1 MLESGMKLPSHPEP
15 PALPEADPFACF
27 DPVTAEWFKAVFDAP
42 TAPQRMGWPVIARGE
57 SALILAPTGT
67 GKTLTAFLWCLDRLM
82 LQDRQQ
88 ATGNREQ
95 NGRELGGE
103 GTRERKDRQQATG
116 NREQKGREL
125 GGEGARDKG
134 TRIVYVS
141 PLKALAVDVE
151 RNLRSPLA
159 GIANM
164 ARRRGV
170 AFHEPSIH
178 VRTGDTPPRER
189 QRYVRD
195 PDDILITTPES
206 LYLLLTSQASEVLRH
221 VDTVIIDEI
230 HALVPTKRG
239 AHMTLTLERLEALV
253 GRPLQRIGLS
263 ATQRPLEEVARFLGG
278 VQIQATGNR
287 QQATWNR
294 QQGTGNRQLGTGNW
308 EQATGRQGQRDR
320 GAEGHGDGGNYAD
333 NVADLRANHSSGAE
347 ARSLSVAPG
356 GTTEVVPLQNTSTA
370 LGGTTEVVPLQNTS
384 TRDTAWGERNAGPS
398 TAPLAGDDG
407 VAVED
412 GGSRLAETLRYRP
425 VTIVNASGRKQLK
438 LRIEVPVEDMARLNT
453 IEEIPSGPAS
463 QTPRRV
469 SIWNAIHPRLLE
481 LVRER
486 NSTILFVNSRQVA
499 ERLAGALNE
508 LAGEPIARAHHGSLA
523 AHQRSVIEEQLKA
536 GQIKA
541 LCATSTLELG
551 IDMGAVDL
559 VIQIEAPPSVASG
572 MQRIGRAGHSVDAVS
587 EGVLFP
593 KYRADLVACAT
604 VTRAMHEGH
613 IESTRYPR
621 NPLDVLA
628 QQLVAI
634 VASATTTG
642 NRQQGTGNRRAGS
655 GKAGSKGARER
666 RGREL
671 GSKGARERGNKTA
684 GIREQRGL
692 SLFAGTAGTAD
703 SAGIANTAYSAGAAG
718 SAYPAP
724 VEVCV
729 DALYDL
735 VRRAAP
741 FGGLTRGAFDGVL
754 DLLSGRYP
762 SDEFGELR
770 PRLTWDR
777 VRNVV
782 TARNGAARL
791 AILNAGTIPDRG
803 LYGVFLAHSEGKSV
817 RVGELDEEM
826 VFESHPNETFI
837 LGASTWRIVDITH
850 DRVLVEPAPGE
861 PGKMPFW
868 KGDGPG
874 RPLEFGR
881 KIGALVREMRALPKA
896 AALTR
901 LVAEHDLDPNAA
913 ENMLQFLEDQQ
924 AATGQVPDDR
934 TIVIERVRDE
944 LGDWRMCVL
953 TPFGSRIHIPWA
965 MAVAARIR
973 ATGGPDVETLWGD
986 DGFVLR
992 FPDTDEPPDADWV
1005 MVESA
1010 EALQLVMRQLGST
1023 ALFAGRFREAAGRA
1037 LLLPRR
1043 RADQRSPLWQLRKRS
1058 YDLLKVASR
1067 YPSFPLLLEA
1077 YRECLRDVFDMPA
1090 LIETL
1095 RAIEQRQLRVHV
1107 VETRKPSPFAS
1118 SLLFSYVANFLYDG
1132 DAPLAERRAQ
1142 ALTIDQDQLREIL
1155 GEADLRELLDA
1166 DVIAEVEETAQCLA
1180 ENYRARSVDG
1190 MHDLLLKLGDLSR
1203 EELGRRVESPE
1214 LLQHVD
1220 RLIRARRLLELRVA
1234 GERRLIA
1241 AEDAARYRDA
1251 LGIPLPPGIAASLL
1265 EPVAHPVLE
1274 LVRRYA
1280 RTHGPFTCRAAADR
1294 FGLDGDDVEAVLRQL
1309 AHEGRVLEGGFIPGG
1324 LHREWCD
1331 AEILR
1336 QIRRKSLAR
1345 LRREVEP
1352 VEQHTLARFLTH
1364 WQGLL
1369 LRRRSGAGHLDAL
1382 LDVIEN
1388 LQGAPV
1394 PASLLESS
1402 ILPARLAGYEPAGLD
1417 TLIAAGEVT
1426 WAGAEPLGER
1436 DGRIAL
1442 YLADKVPLLLTA
1454 RALTEPLTEREEKLL
1469 EVLEATGASFFD
1481 PLHQAVGA
1489 GYPGETIDA
1498 LWSLVWRGLVTNDSL
1513 HALRAYILR
1522 PDSARTARRSHQ
1534 TGAVFRSRRTTPPN
1548 AQGRWALLPQSRQQ
1562 ATGNREQKD
1571 RERGSRKT
1579 GSKGAER
1586 QGAREQGSKG
1596 AAGRET
1602 RITAGQETGA
1612 TAAGATQTERS
1623 HALAMQLLNRYGI
1636 LLREQ
1641 VAAENVPGGF
1651 SAVYDVLKALEE
1663 SGRIRRGYFV
1673 AGLGAT
1679 QFALPAAVDLLRQLR
1694 TAPHAE
1700 KPEFVQLA
1708 ATDPANPYGSVLKW
1722 PDLPVAEEDSETA
1735 PRVLTRAAYAE
1746 VILRNGQLVA
1756 WLRRSNPNLLVFLPA
1771 EEPER
1776 SQAAEGLAHFL
1787 CSRGQERMH
1796 ADRHAGVLITTI
1808 NGQPVAAHPMARF
1821 LMDAGFH
1828 PGPLGMHLRR
1838 IPMGMGQQPAGPEE
1852 LQ

>member
-1 MLESGMKLPSHPEP
+1 MPRPPSKPVSES
-15 PALPEADPFACF
+15 DPFSCF
-27 DPVTAEWFKAVFDAP
+27 HSVTTEWFRAVFDEP

-67 GKTLTAFLWCLDRLM
+67 GKTLAAFLWCLDRLM
-82 LQDRQQ
+82 LHDV
-88 ATGNREQ
+88 ADD
-95 NGRELGGE
+95 
-103 GTRERKDRQQATG
+103 KK
-116 NREQKGREL
+116 KGC
-125 GGEGARDKG
+125 
-134 TRIVYVS
+134 RIVYVS

-164 ARRRGV
+164 ARRKNV
-170 AFHEPSIH
+170 PFHDPMIS
-178 VRTGDTPPRER
+178 VRTGDTPQQER
-189 QRYVRD
+189 ARFRRD
-195 PDDILITTPES
+195 PADILITTPES
-206 LYLLLTSQASEVLRH
+206 LYLLLTSQAAESLRT

-239 AHMTLTLERLEALV
+239 AHLAITLERLEALT
-253 GRPLQRIGLS
+253 GRRLQRIGLS

-278 VQIQATGNR
+278 VEVQGKQGSRDQGNE
-287 QQATWNR
+287 
-294 QQGTGNRQLGTGNW
+294 GTGIREQGLGISSEIGL
-308 EQATGRQGQRDR
+308 
-320 GAEGHGDGGNYAD
+320 GHGLVD
-333 NVADLRANHSSGAE
+333 VSVP
-347 ARSLSVAPG
+347 RSLGPMVPMDSPSVPDLAVPG
-356 GTTEVVPLQNTSTA
+356 SEP
-370 LGGTTEVVPLQNTS
+370 
-384 TRDTAWGERNAGPS
+384 
-398 TAPLAGDDG
+398 
-407 VAVED
+407 
-412 GGSRLAETLRYRP
+412 LRYRP
-425 VTIVNASGRKQLK
+425 VTTVNASAPKQLK
-438 LRIEVPVEDMARLNT
+438 LRIEVPVEDMARLQT
-453 IEEIPSGPAS
+453 MEEIPTGSAS

-481 LVRER
+481 LIRER
-486 NSTILFVNSRQVA
+486 HSTILFVNSRQVA
-499 ERLAGALNE
+499 ERLAGSLND
-508 LAGEPIARAHHGSLA
+508 LAVEPIARAHHGSLA
-523 AHQRSVIEEQLKA
+523 AYQRSVIEEQLKA

-572 MQRIGRAGHSVDAVS
+572 MQRIGRAGHSVDTVS

-593 KYRADLVACAT
+593 KYRADLVACAA
-604 VTRAMHEGH
+604 VTRAMHEGQ
-613 IESTRYPR
+613 IESTRFPR
-621 NPLDVLA
+621 NPLDVLC

-634 VASATTTG
+634 VAHPPTAET
-642 NRQQGTGNRRAGS
+642 
-655 GKAGSKGARER
+655 KGP
-666 RGREL
+666 GRVL
-671 GSKGARERGNKTA
+671 RTRFS
-684 GIREQRGL
+684 
-692 SLFAGTAGTAD
+692 
-703 SAGIANTAYSAGAAG
+703 GAAV
-718 SAYPAP
+718 SEP
-724 VEVCV
+724 VAGPDLKPEVDA

-741 FGGLTRGAFDGVL
+741 FGALSRSAFDSVL

-762 SDEFGELR
+762 SDEFAELR

-777 VRNVV
+777 IRNVV
-782 TARNGAARL
+782 TAREGSARL

-803 LYGVFLAHSEGKSV
+803 LYGVFLAHAEGKPV

-881 KIGALVREMRALPKA
+881 RIGALVRGLRALPKA

-901 LVAEHDLDPNAA
+901 LVTEHDLDPGAA
-913 ENMLQFLEDQQ
+913 ENLVQFLADQES
-924 AATGQVPDDR
+924 ATGQVPDDR
-934 TIVIERVRDE
+934 TIVVERVRDE
-944 LGDWRMCVL
+944 LGDWRVCVL

-965 MAVAARIR
+965 MAVSARIR
-973 ATGGPDVETLWGD
+973 AAGGPEVESLWGD

-992 FPDTDEPPDADWV
+992 FPDTDDPPDHDWV
-1005 MVESA
+1005 LIESA
-1010 EALQLVMRQLGST
+1010 EAMQLVLRQLGST

-1058 YDLLKVASR
+1058 YDLLSVASR

-1107 VETRKPSPFAS
+1107 VETHKPSPFAS
-1118 SLLFSYVANFLYDG
+1118 SLLFSYVANFVYDG

-1142 ALTIDQDQLREIL
+1142 ALTIDQDQLRELL

-1166 DVIAEVEETAQCLA
+1166 DAIAETEETAQCLV
-1180 ENYRARSVDG
+1180 ESHRARSADG
-1190 MHDLLLKLGDLSR
+1190 IHDLLLRLGDLTR
-1203 EELGRRVESPE
+1203 EELSRRVVSSD

-1220 RLIRARRLLELRVA
+1220 RLIRARRLLELRIA
-1234 GERRLIA
+1234 GEHRVIA
-1241 AEDAARYRDA
+1241 VEDAARYRDA
-1251 LGIPLPPGIAASLL
+1251 LGIPLPPGLPASLIG
-1265 EPVAHPVLE
+1265 PVAQPVLE

-1280 RTHGPFTCRAAADR
+1280 RTHGPFTKREVADR
-1294 FGLDGDDVEAVLRQL
+1294 FALDPAIIENTLHQL
-1309 AHEGRVLEGGFIPGG
+1309 TVEGRILEGGFRPHGLQHPVGYTTSAGG
-1324 LHREWCD
+1324 PDFHREWCD
-1331 AEILR
+1331 MEILR
-1336 QIRRKSLAR
+1336 QIRRKSLAK

-1352 VEQHTLARFLTH
+1352 VEQHTLARFFTH

-1369 LRRRSGAGHLDAL
+1369 SPRRSPNAHLDVL
-1382 LDVIEN
+1382 LDAIES

-1394 PASLLESS
+1394 PASLFETV
-1402 ILPARLAGYEPAGLD
+1402 ILPARVAGYQSTGLD
-1417 TLIAAGEVT
+1417 TLVAAGEVA
-1426 WAGAEPLGER
+1426 WAGIDPIGER

-1442 YLADKVPLLLTA
+1442 FLADKLPLMAQQRPLV
-1454 RALTEPLTEREEKLL
+1454 EPLTEREEKIVA
-1469 EVLEATGASFFD
+1469 VLESTGASFFD
-1481 PLHQAVGA
+1481 PLHQAIGG

-1498 LWSLVWRGLVTNDSL
+1498 LWGLVWRGLVTNDSL
-1513 HALRAYILR
+1513 HALRAYTLR
-1522 PDSARTARRSHQ
+1522 PDSSRGPRRSH
-1534 TGAVFRSRRTTPPN
+1534 TGMVFRSRRTTPPN
-1548 AQGRWALLPQSRQQ
+1548 AQGRWSLLPSRESKDQRAEIRGAVT
-1562 ATGNREQKD
+1562 ATE
-1571 RERGSRKT
+1571 
-1579 GSKGAER
+1579 A
-1586 QGAREQGSKG
+1586 
-1596 AAGRET
+1596 
-1602 RITAGQETGA
+1602 
-1612 TAAGATQTERS
+1612 S
-1623 HALAMQLLNRYGI
+1623 HALALQLLNRYGI
-1636 LLREQ
+1636 LTREA

-1651 SAVYDVLKALEE
+1651 SAVYGVLKAMEE

-1679 QFALPAAVDLLRQLR
+1679 QFALPSAVDLLRQLR
-1694 TAPHAE
+1694 TEPPPE

-1708 ATDPANPYGSVLKW
+1708 ATDPANPYGSVLRW
-1722 PDLPVAEEDSETA
+1722 PELPPMDDDAESA
-1735 PRVLTRAAYAE
+1735 PRVLTRATYAE

-1756 WLRRSNPNLLVFLPA
+1756 WLRRNNPNLLVFLPA
-1771 EEPER
+1771 DEPER
-1776 SQAAEGLAHFL
+1776 SQVASGLAHFL
-1787 CSRGQERMH
+1787 SARGQERMRQSSH
-1796 ADRHAGVLITTI
+1796 QGALITTI

-1828 PGPLGMHLRR
+1828 PGPLGLHLRR
-1838 IPMGMGQQPAGPEE
+1838 IPLPIHHDLPAADPAPEE

>member
-1 MLESGMKLPSHPEP
+1 MSQSAPQPD
-15 PALPEADPFACF
+15 ALTSSDPFACF
-27 DPVTAEWFKAVFDAP
+27 HPVTAEWFRAVFDAP
-42 TAPQRMGWPVIARGE
+42 TAPQRLGWPVIARGE

-82 LQDRQQ
+82 LHDPPP
-88 ATGNREQ
+88 A
-95 NGRELGGE
+95 
-103 GTRERKDRQQATG
+103 K
-116 NREQKGREL
+116 
-125 GGEGARDKG
+125 ARPG
-134 TRIVYVS
+134 CRIVYVS

-170 AFHEPSIH
+170 AFHDPLIS
-178 VRTGDTPPRER
+178 VRTGDTPQRER
-189 QRYVRD
+189 ARFRRQ
-195 PDDILITTPES
+195 PADILITTPES
-206 LYLLLTSQASEVLRH
+206 LYLLLTSQAADALRS
-221 VDTVIIDEI
+221 VDTVIVDEI
-230 HALVPTKRG
+230 HSLVPTKRG
-239 AHMTLTLERLEALV
+239 AHLALSLERLQAITKK
-253 GRPLQRIGLS
+253 PLQRIGLS

-278 VQIQATGNR
+278 VEIPAVSPVDRQATGEDSAVKPKNLEFTSDV
-287 QQATWNR
+287 QNQSATSLPK
-294 QQGTGNRQLGTGNW
+294 G
-308 EQATGRQGQRDR
+308 
-320 GAEGHGDGGNYAD
+320 GADTLFREIPYRAAD
-333 NVADLRANHSSGAE
+333 PWAADAADSSA
-347 ARSLSVAPG
+347 
-356 GTTEVVPLQNTSTA
+356 
-370 LGGTTEVVPLQNTS
+370 
-384 TRDTAWGERNAGPS
+384 
-398 TAPLAGDDG
+398 
-407 VAVED
+407 
-412 GGSRLAETLRYRP
+412 LRYRP
-425 VTIVNASGRKQLK
+425 VTIVNASYAKQLR
-438 LRIEVPVEDMARLNT
+438 LRIEVPVEDMARLNAM
-453 IEEIPSGPAS
+453 EEIPSGPAS
-463 QTPRRV
+463 QVPRRV

-481 LVRER
+481 LIRER

-499 ERLAGALNE
+499 ERLAGALND

-523 AHQRSVIEEQLKA
+523 AAQRSVIEEQLKA
-536 GQIKA
+536 GQIRA

-593 KYRADLVACAT
+593 KYRADLVACAA

-613 IESTRYPR
+613 IESTRFPR

-628 QQLVAI
+628 QQMVAI
-634 VASATTTG
+634 VAHPP
-642 NRQQGTGNRRAGS
+642 
-655 GKAGSKGARER
+655 GAAKPKRTR
-666 RGREL
+666 
-671 GSKGARERGNKTA
+671 S
-684 GIREQRGL
+684 
-692 SLFAGTAGTAD
+692 AGTPSLAFEAQASTEGD
-703 SAGIANTAYSAGAAG
+703 
-718 SAYPAP
+718 PDLKP
-724 VEVCV
+724 EVSV
-729 DALYDL
+729 DFLYDM

-741 FGGLTRGAFDGVL
+741 FGSLTRTSFEGVL

-762 SDEFGELR
+762 SDEFAELR

-777 VRNVV
+777 ILNVV
-782 TARNGAARL
+782 SARDGAARL

-803 LYGVFLAHSEGKSV
+803 LYGVFLAHTEGKSV

-837 LGASTWRIVDITH
+837 LGASTWRIEDITH
-850 DRVLVEPAPGE
+850 DRVLVVPAPGE

-881 KIGALVREMRALPKA
+881 RIGALVRELRALPKP

-913 ENMLQFLEDQQ
+913 ENLLQFLADQ
-924 AATGQVPDDR
+924 AEATGAVPDDR
-934 TIVIERVRDE
+934 TIVIERCRDE
-944 LGDWRMCVL
+944 LGDWRVCVL

-965 MAVAARIR
+965 MAVSARIR
-973 ATGGPDVETLWGD
+973 ATGGPEVETLWGD

-992 FPDTDEPPDADWV
+992 FPDTDEPPDSDWFL
-1005 MVESA
+1005 VESA
-1010 EALQLVMRQLGST
+1010 EAMQLVLRQLGST

-1058 YDLLKVASR
+1058 YDLLSVASR

-1090 LIETL
+1090 LLETL

-1107 VETRKPSPFAS
+1107 VETRTPSPFAS

-1142 ALTIDQDQLREIL
+1142 ALTIDQDQLRELL

-1166 DVIAEVEETAQCLA
+1166 DAIAEVEEAAQCLA
-1180 ENYRARSVDG
+1180 ETHRARTPDG
-1190 MHDLLLKLGDLSR
+1190 IHDLCLRLGDLSR
-1203 EELGRRVESPE
+1203 AELERRVASPE
-1214 LLQHVD
+1214 LLPHVD
-1220 RLIRARRLLELRVA
+1220 RLLRSRRLLELRIA
-1234 GERRLIA
+1234 GEKRLIA

-1251 LGIPLPPGIAASLL
+1251 LGIPLPPGLPAALL
-1265 EPVAHPVLE
+1265 EPVAQPVLE

-1280 RTHGPFTCRAAADR
+1280 RTRGPF
-1294 FGLDGDDVEAVLRQL
+1294 VLREPAERFALDATVVESALHHL
-1309 AHEGRVLEGGFIPGG
+1309 AQEGRILEGGFRPGG

-1352 VEQHTLARFLTH
+1352 VEQRTLARFLTH

-1369 LRRRSGAGHLDAL
+1369 APRRSHAQLDAL

-1394 PASLLESS
+1394 AASLLEAA
-1402 ILPARLAGYEPAGLD
+1402 ILPARIADYEPASLD
-1417 TLIAAGEVT
+1417 TLFAAGEVAWT
-1426 WAGAEPLGER
+1426 GVEPLGER

-1442 YLADKVPLLLTA
+1442 FLADKLPLL
-1454 RALTEPLTEREEKLL
+1454 ALQRPLAEPLSEREEKLL
-1469 EVLEATGASFFD
+1469 AVLESTGASFFD
-1481 PLHQAVGA
+1481 PLHQAVGG
-1489 GYPGETIDA
+1489 GYPGESIDA

-1513 HALRAYILR
+1513 HALRAY
-1522 PDSARTARRSHQ
+1522 TARPESSRAPRRMHS
-1534 TGAVFRSRRTTPPN
+1534 GAAFRSRRTTPPN
-1548 AQGRWALLPQSRQQ
+1548 AQGRWSLLPGRMQKGSADVPSR
-1562 ATGNREQKD
+1562 
-1571 RERGSRKT
+1571 
-1579 GSKGAER
+1579 
-1586 QGAREQGSKG
+1586 
-1596 AAGRET
+1596 
-1602 RITAGQETGA
+1602 
-1612 TAAGATQTERS
+1612 TEAS
-1623 HALAMQLLNRYGI
+1623 HALALQLLSRYGV
-1636 LLREQ
+1636 LTRES
-1641 VAAENVPGGF
+1641 VAAENIPGGF

-1694 TAPHAE
+1694 NEPPVE

-1708 ATDPANPYGSVLKW
+1708 ATDPANPYGSVLRW
-1722 PDLPVAEEDSETA
+1722 PDLPPMDDDSETA
-1735 PRVLTRAAYAE
+1735 PRILTRAAYAQ
-1746 VILRNGQLVA
+1746 VILRNGELVA
-1756 WLRRSNPNLLVFLPA
+1756 WLRRNNPHLLVFLPA

-1776 SQAAEGLAHFL
+1776 SHVAAGLAHFL
-1787 CSRGQERMH
+1787 CARGQERMRRGGH
-1796 ADRHAGVLITTI
+1796 NGVLITTV
-1808 NGQPVAAHPMARF
+1808 NGQPVAAHPMARY
-1821 LMDAGFH
+1821 LMDAGFYT
-1828 PGPLGMHLRR
+1828 GPLGMHLRR
-1838 IPMGMGQQPAGPEE
+1838 IPLAITRAESQPEE

>member
-1 MLESGMKLPSHPEP
+1 MRYSQNTVFRDTPKSAQPIPNLPDHDPSTD
-15 PALPEADPFACF
+15 PAPGDDPFACF
-27 DPVTAEWFKAVFDAP
+27 HPVTAEWFKAVFDAP

-82 LQDRQQ
+82 LQPSKV
-88 ATGNREQ
+88 GENR
-95 NGRELGGE
+95 GC
-103 GTRERKDRQQATG
+103 
-116 NREQKGREL
+116 
-125 GGEGARDKG
+125 
-134 TRIVYVS
+134 RIVYVS

-159 GIANM
+159 GIANI

-170 AFHEPSIH
+170 EFREPTIS
-178 VRTGDTPPRER
+178 VRTGDTPQRER
-189 QRYVRD
+189 AKFARH
-195 PDDILITTPES
+195 PAEILITTPES
-206 LYLLLTSQASEVLRH
+206 LYLLLTSQASDALRT

-239 AHMTLTLERLEALV
+239 AHLALSLERLEALTK
-253 GRPLQRIGLS
+253 RRLQRIGLS

-278 VQIQATGNR
+278 VETPEAGFVNS
-287 QQATWNR
+287 
-294 QQGTGNRQLGTGNW
+294 
-308 EQATGRQGQRDR
+308 
-320 GAEGHGDGGNYAD
+320 HPGDKD
-333 NVADLRANHSSGAE
+333 KNVARVGHPITELAIQEPQSAWSSDA
-347 ARSLSVAPG
+347 ADPI
-356 GTTEVVPLQNTSTA
+356 P
-370 LGGTTEVVPLQNTS
+370 
-384 TRDTAWGERNAGPS
+384 
-398 TAPLAGDDG
+398 
-407 VAVED
+407 
-412 GGSRLAETLRYRP
+412 LRYRP
-425 VTIVNASGRKQLK
+425 VTIVNASARKQLK
-438 LRIEVPVEDMARLNT
+438 LRIEVPVEDMARLG
-453 IEEIPSGPAS
+453 EQEYLPSGPAS
-463 QTPRRV
+463 QAPKRV

-481 LVRER
+481 IIRAR

-508 LAGEPIARAHHGSLA
+508 LAGEAIARAHHGSLA
-523 AHQRSVIEEQLKA
+523 AAQRSVIEEQLKA
-536 GQIKA
+536 GQIRA

-572 MQRIGRAGHSVDAVS
+572 MQRIGRAGHHVDAVS
-587 EGVLFP
+587 EGILFP
-593 KYRADLVACAT
+593 KYRADLVACAA

-634 VASATTTG
+634 VAHPPGASAPRKPKVLKTK
-642 NRQQGTGNRRAGS
+642 RRA
-655 GKAGSKGARER
+655 KNLTA
-666 RGREL
+666 EL
-671 GSKGARERGNKTA
+671 KFDEW
-684 GIREQRGL
+684 EL
-692 SLFAGTAGTAD
+692 SRKE
-703 SAGIANTAYSAGAAG
+703 
-718 SAYPAP
+718 
-724 VEVCV
+724 VESPKPEVSV
-729 DALYDL
+729 DALFEL
-735 VRRAAP
+735 VRHAAP
-741 FGGLTRGAFDGVL
+741 FGALSRAAFEGVL

-762 SDEFGELR
+762 SDEFAELR

-777 VRNVV
+777 IRNVV
-782 TARNGAARL
+782 TARDGAMRL

-803 LYGVFLAHSEGKSV
+803 LYGVFLAYSEAKAV

-826 VFESHPNETFI
+826 VFESHPGETFI
-837 LGASTWRIVDITH
+837 LGASTWRIVEITH
-850 DRVLVEPAPGE
+850 DRVLVTPAPGE

-881 KIGALVREMRALPKA
+881 RIGALVRELRALPRQ
-896 AALTR
+896 AALAR
-901 LVAEHDLDPNAA
+901 LVAEHDLDPGAA
-913 ENMLQFLEDQQ
+913 ENLLRFLADQE
-924 AATGQVPDDR
+924 AATGSVPDDR
-934 TIVIERVRDE
+934 TVVIERCRDE
-944 LGDWRMCVL
+944 LGDWRVCVL

-965 MAVAARIR
+965 MAVSARIR
-973 ATGGPDVETLWGD
+973 AAGGPEVETLWGD

-992 FPDTDEPPDADWV
+992 FPDTDEPPDPDWFL
-1005 MVESA
+1005 VESA
-1010 EALQLVMRQLGST
+1010 EAMALVLRQLGTT

-1043 RADQRSPLWQLRKRS
+1043 RADARSPLWQLRKRS
-1058 YDLLKVASR
+1058 YDLLSVASR
-1067 YPSFPLLLEA
+1067 YPKFPLLLEA

-1142 ALTIDQDQLREIL
+1142 ALTIDQDQLRELL

-1166 DVIAEVEETAQCLA
+1166 DAIAEVEEMAQCLA
-1180 ENYRARSVDG
+1180 ETHRARSADG
-1190 MHDLLLKLGDLSR
+1190 IHDLCLRLGDLSR
-1203 EELGRRVESPE
+1203 DELARRVVAPE
-1214 LLQHVD
+1214 LLASVD
-1220 RLIRARRLLELRVA
+1220 RLVRSRRLLELRIA
-1234 GERRLIA
+1234 GEKRLIA

-1251 LGIPLPPGIAASLL
+1251 LGVPLPPGLAAALL
-1265 EPVAHPVLE
+1265 ERVEHPVLE

-1280 RTHGPFTCRAAADR
+1280 RTHGPFTLRAAAER
-1294 FGLDGDDVEAVLRQL
+1294 FALDPTVVENALRQL
-1309 AHEGRVLEGGFIPGG
+1309 LAEGRVLEGGFMPGG

-1331 AEILR
+1331 AEMLR
-1336 QIRRKSLAR
+1336 LIRRKSLAK

-1369 LRRRSGAGHLDAL
+1369 MPRRTGHANLDGLLDA
-1382 LDVIEN
+1382 IES
-1388 LQGAPV
+1388 LQGAPL
-1394 PASLLESS
+1394 PASLLETS
-1402 ILPARLAGYEPAGLD
+1402 ILPARIAEYAPAGLD
-1417 TLIAAGEVT
+1417 TLIAAGEVA
-1426 WAGAEPLGER
+1426 WAGVEPMGER

-1442 YLADKVPLLLTA
+1442 FLADKLPLLAQQRPLV
-1454 RALTEPLTEREEKLL
+1454 EPFTEREEKLIA
-1469 EVLEATGASFFD
+1469 VLESTGANFFD
-1481 PLHQAVGA
+1481 PLHQALGG
-1489 GYPGETIDA
+1489 GYPGETIEA
-1498 LWSLVWRGLVTNDSL
+1498 LWSLVWRGLITNDSL
-1513 HALRAYILR
+1513 HALRAYIAK
-1522 PDSARTARRSHQ
+1522 PDSARAPRRMQ
-1534 TGAVFRSRRTTPPN
+1534 TGVAFRSRRTTPPT
-1548 AQGRWALLPQSRQQ
+1548 AQGRWSLLPLR
-1562 ATGNREQKD
+1562 AQK
-1571 RERGSRKT
+1571 GSE
-1579 GSKGAER
+1579 GAP
-1586 QGAREQGSKG
+1586 
-1596 AAGRET
+1596 T
-1602 RITAGQETGA
+1602 T
-1612 TAAGATQTERS
+1612 TEAS
-1623 HALAMQLLNRYGI
+1623 HALALQLLNRYGV

-1641 VAAENVPGGF
+1641 VGAENVPGGF

-1679 QFALPAAVDLLRQLR
+1679 QFALPAAIDLLRQLR
-1694 TAPHAE
+1694 TEPPEE

-1708 ATDPANPYGSVLKW
+1708 ATDPANPYGSVLRW
-1722 PDLPVAEEDSETA
+1722 PDLPVAEQDAETA

-1756 WLRRSNPNLLVFLPA
+1756 WLRRGNPNLLVFLPG

-1776 SQAAEGLAHFL
+1776 SQTAAGLAHFL
-1787 CSRGQERMH
+1787 CTRGQERLH
-1796 ADRHAGVLITTI
+1796 GSSHQGVLITTV

-1838 IPMGMGQQPAGPEE
+1838 IPLAPPAHQPQQREV
-1852 LQ
+1852 Q

>member
-1 MLESGMKLPSHPEP
+1 MPQRPIPE
-15 PALPEADPFACF
+15 EATDPFACF
-27 DPVTAEWFKAVFDAP
+27 HPVTAAWFRAVFDAP

-67 GKTLTAFLWCLDRLM
+67 GKTLAAFLWCLDRLM
-82 LQDRQQ
+82 LGD
-88 ATGNREQ
+88 REQ
-95 NGRELGGE
+95 GSGVRDQ
-103 GTRERKDRQQATG
+103 RAADA
-116 NREQKGREL
+116 KGC
-125 GGEGARDKG
+125 
-134 TRIVYVS
+134 RIVYIS

-159 GIANM
+159 GMANM
-164 ARRRGV
+164 ARRMGV
-170 AFHEPSIH
+170 EFREPTIS
-178 VRTGDTPPRER
+178 VRTGDTPQRER
-189 QRYVRD
+189 ARFARN
-195 PDDILITTPES
+195 PSDILITTPES
-206 LYLLLTSQASEVLRH
+206 LYLLLTSQASEALRT

-239 AHMTLTLERLEALV
+239 AHLALSLERLEALTK
-253 GRPLQRIGLS
+253 RRLQRIGLS

-278 VQIQATGNR
+278 VEE
-287 QQATWNR
+287 
-294 QQGTGNRQLGTGNW
+294 QGLGT
-308 EQATGRQGQRDR
+308 
-320 GAEGHGDGGNYAD
+320 EGLGTEDP
-333 NVADLRANHSSGAE
+333 VPAE
-347 ARSLSVAPG
+347 ADFESDLDGFKVRELSPLIVHTDESLTASPLVPG
-356 GTTEVVPLQNTSTA
+356 PLVP
-370 LGGTTEVVPLQNTS
+370 
-384 TRDTAWGERNAGPS
+384 GPS
-398 TAPLAGDDG
+398 DLGTPA
-407 VAVED
+407 
-412 GGSRLAETLRYRP
+412 SRLRYRP
-425 VTIVNASGRKQLK
+425 VTIVNAGAPKRLK
-438 LRIEVPVEDMARLNT
+438 LRIEVPVEDMTRLG
-453 IEEIPSGPAS
+453 EQEYLPSGPAS
-463 QTPRRV
+463 QAPKRV

-481 LVRER
+481 IIRER

-508 LAGEPIARAHHGSLA
+508 LAGEDIARAHHGSLA
-523 AHQRSVIEEQLKA
+523 APQRSIIEEQLKA
-536 GQIKA
+536 GKIRA

-572 MQRIGRAGHSVDAVS
+572 MQRIGRAGHHVDAVS
-587 EGVLFP
+587 EGILFP
-593 KYRADLVACAT
+593 KYRADLVACAA

-634 VASATTTG
+634 VAHPPSAPAPSRKPKIVKAT
-642 NRQQGTGNRRAGS
+642 RRA
-655 GKAGSKGARER
+655 KNLTAELKFEEWDGARKEA
-666 RGREL
+666 ETP
-671 GSKGARERGNKTA
+671 K
-684 GIREQRGL
+684 
-692 SLFAGTAGTAD
+692 
-703 SAGIANTAYSAGAAG
+703 
-718 SAYPAP
+718 P
-724 VEVCV
+724 EVSV
-729 DALYDL
+729 DALFEM
-735 VRRAAP
+735 VRHAAP
-741 FGGLTRGAFDGVL
+741 FGALTRAAFEGVL

-762 SDEFGELR
+762 SDEFAELR

-777 VRNVV
+777 IRNVV
-782 TARNGAARL
+782 TARDGAARL

-826 VFESHPNETFI
+826 VFESHPGETFI
-837 LGASTWRIVDITH
+837 LGASTWRIVEITH
-850 DRVLVEPAPGE
+850 DRVLVTPAPGE

-881 KIGALVREMRALPKA
+881 RIGALVRELRALPKP

-901 LVAEHDLDPNAA
+901 LVAEHDLDPGAA
-913 ENMLQFLEDQQ
+913 ENLMQFLADQE
-924 AATGQVPDDR
+924 AATGSVPDDR
-934 TIVIERVRDE
+934 TVVIERCRDE
-944 LGDWRMCVL
+944 LGDWRVCVL

-965 MAVAARIR
+965 MAVSARIR
-973 ATGGPDVETLWGD
+973 AAGGPEVETLWGD

-992 FPDTDEPPDADWV
+992 FPDTDAPPDPDWFL
-1005 MVESA
+1005 VEPG
-1010 EALQLVMRQLGST
+1010 EAMALVLRQLGTT

-1043 RADQRSPLWQLRKRS
+1043 RADARSPLWQLRKRS
-1058 YDLLKVASR
+1058 YDLLSVASR

-1077 YRECLRDVFDMPA
+1077 YRECLRDVFDMQA

-1107 VETRKPSPFAS
+1107 VETRKPSPFAA

-1142 ALTIDQDQLREIL
+1142 ALTIDQDQLRELL

-1166 DVIAEVEETAQCLA
+1166 DAIAEVEEIAQCLP
-1180 ENYRARSVDG
+1180 ENYRARSADG
-1190 MHDLLLKLGDLSR
+1190 IHDLCLRLGDLSR
-1203 EELGRRVESPE
+1203 DELARRVVSPD
-1214 LLQHVD
+1214 LLTHVD
-1220 RLIRARRLLELRVA
+1220 RLVRSRRLLELRIA

-1251 LGIPLPPGIAASLL
+1251 LGVPLPPGLATALL
-1265 EPVAHPVLE
+1265 ETVAHPVLE
-1274 LVRRYA
+1274 LVRRYG
-1280 RTHGPFTCRAAADR
+1280 RTHGPFTTREAADR
-1294 FGLDGDDVEAVLRQL
+1294 FALDAEAVEAALRQL
-1309 AHEGRVLEGGFIPGG
+1309 AHEGRVLEGGFRPGG

-1331 AEILR
+1331 AEMLR
-1336 QIRRKSLAR
+1336 LIRRKSLAK

-1369 LRRRSGAGHLDAL
+1369 SPRRSGHGHLDAL
-1382 LDVIEN
+1382 LDAIES
-1388 LQGAPV
+1388 LQGAPL
-1394 PASLLESS
+1394 PASLLESA
-1402 ILPARLAGYEPAGLD
+1402 ILPARIAEYASAGLD

-1426 WAGAEPLGER
+1426 WAGVEPIGER

-1442 YLADKVPLLLTA
+1442 FLADKFPLLMQQ
-1454 RALTEPLTEREEKLL
+1454 RPQTEPLTEREEKLL
-1469 EVLEATGASFFD
+1469 SVLESTGASFFD
-1481 PLHQAVGA
+1481 ALHAAVGG

-1498 LWSLVWRGLVTNDSL
+1498 LWNLVWRGLITNDSL
-1513 HALRAYILR
+1513 HALRAYIAK
-1522 PDSARTARRSHQ
+1522 PDSARAPRRLQ
-1534 TGAVFRSRRTTPPN
+1534 TGAVFRSRKTTPPT
-1548 AQGRWALLPQSRQQ
+1548 AQGRWSLLPVRAQKGSENAGPS
-1562 ATGNREQKD
+1562 ATE
-1571 RERGSRKT
+1571 
-1579 GSKGAER
+1579 A
-1586 QGAREQGSKG
+1586 
-1596 AAGRET
+1596 
-1602 RITAGQETGA
+1602 
-1612 TAAGATQTERS
+1612 S
-1623 HALAMQLLNRYGI
+1623 HALALQLLNRYGV
-1636 LLREQ
+1636 LMRES

-1694 TAPHAE
+1694 TAPPEE

-1708 ATDPANPYGSVLKW
+1708 AADPANPYGSVLRW
-1722 PDLPVAEEDSETA
+1722 PELPVADEDSESA
-1735 PRVLTRAAYAE
+1735 PRLLTRSAYAE

-1756 WLRRSNPNLLVFLPA
+1756 WLRRGNPNVLVFLPP

-1776 SQAAEGLAHFL
+1776 SQAASGLAHFL
-1787 CSRGQERMH
+1787 CARGQERMRGGSH
-1796 ADRHAGVLITTI
+1796 QGVLITTI

-1838 IPMGMGQQPAGPEE
+1838 ILLPVGQSIHESQPGEV
-1852 LQ
+1852 Q